1 MAEDCGYIITET
13 GWVVAPAMDPLIAL
27 LEAGGIAVGS
37 FVVEELLSR
46 LTARAA
52 KSAGIAPNEVR
63 QVQDAFVIIF
73 VAIALVAIT
82 GALGVSSFFT
92 TLGISAVAGL
102 AATLALQTTLQ
113 NIIAGIFMIRDH
125 TIRLGDSIEIGGMK
139 GQVVRMGFR
148 TTWLKDDSGS
158 IVVVGNNTLMNGPFV
173 NHTATDRLERRIPKM
188 PR

>member
-1 MAEDCGYIITET
+1 L
-13 GWVVAPAMDPLIAL
+13 DPLTAL
-27 LEAGGIAVGS
+27 FEAGGIAVGA
-37 FVVEELLSR
+37 VVIEELLSR

-52 KSAGIAPNEVR
+52 KSAGVAPNEVR
-63 QVQDAFVIIF
+63 QVQDALIIIF
-73 VAIALVAIT
+73 VAIAVVAIA
-82 GALGVSSFFT
+82 GVLGVSSFFT

-139 GQVVRMGFR
+139 GHVVRLGFR
-148 TTWLKDDSGS
+148 TAWLKDDTGS

-173 NHTATDRLERRIPKM
+173 NHTAAERLEGKIPTT

>member
-1 MAEDCGYIITET
+1 
-13 GWVVAPAMDPLIAL
+13 MDPLTAL
-27 LEAGGIAVGS
+27 LEAAGIVVGAL
-37 FVVEELLSR
+37 VIEELLSR
-46 LTARAA
+46 LTAKAA
-52 KSAGIAPNEVR
+52 ESAGVAPNEVR
-63 QVQDAFVIIF
+63 QVQDALVIIF
-73 VAIALVAIT
+73 GAIALVAIT
-82 GALGVSSFFT
+82 GALGFSSFFT

-139 GQVVRMGFR
+139 GHVVRLGFR
-148 TTWLKDDSGS
+148 SAWLKDERGS

-173 NHTATDRLERRIPKM
+173 NHTATERLERRIPKM